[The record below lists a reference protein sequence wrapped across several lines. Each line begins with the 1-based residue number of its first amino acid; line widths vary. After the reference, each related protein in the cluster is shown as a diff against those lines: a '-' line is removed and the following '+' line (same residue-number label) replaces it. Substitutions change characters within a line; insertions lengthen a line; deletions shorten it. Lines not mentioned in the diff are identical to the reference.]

1 MAEHK
6 FRVDQRATLAIN
18 VINRIAARGSHIVT
32 KQLPEREVSS
42 NIVSRASP
50 NLTSALHVKASLLA
64 NNAPTHSSSIARSE
78 ATASACAGSGHV
90 STRPR
95 TAFTSSFFMSDVVP
109 YRPLSAR
116 HAARR
121 AVRHLPKSMRI
132 LQCPDCRGREGN
144 RSDVRFITQHL
155 FSAQNRA
162 RASPHSIACPGAKPP
177 SSACVNE
184 ISLAFDVYRR
194 RLNCV
199 GILSQR

>member
-132 LQCPDCRGREGN
+132 LQCPDCRDARRQPIR
-144 RSDVRFITQHL
+144 RSLYHATSFQ
-155 FSAQNRA
+155 RA
-162 RASPHSIACPGAKPP
+162 ESR
-177 SSACVNE
+177 ACVT
-184 ISLAFDVYRR
+184 AFD
-194 RLNCV
+194 RLPWSKATV
-199 GILSQR
+199 LRLRE